1 MAATG
6 LKKSA
11 LRRIPVIIYGVAGI
25 HLIATDCAI
34 CLGEFIGG
42 EKVQFCPIVT
52 MDFMLGAL
60 THGWYHTPPVQ
71 LAGSHYLSNQ
81 QVLMPQKLKLGLDIR
96 EMMFLLL
103 EITKLVDPALKVI
116 QRQIKNKQK
125 KGLSFSIV

>member
-1 MAATG
+1 
-6 LKKSA
+6 
-11 LRRIPVIIYGVAGI
+11 
-25 HLIATDCAI
+25 
-34 CLGEFIGG
+34 
-42 EKVQFCPIVT
+42 

-96 EMMFLLL
+96 DMMFLLL

-125 KGLSFSIV
+125 KGLSFYIV